1 MPAIAAV
8 GDYETFTPATF
19 KLPEGY
25 IKRAPP
31 RDADLIDNPRVVEYD
46 LDADDVVRAS
56 SEPARGRS
64 RVRPAAGGGGCA
76 LRAGGGGCALRV
88 WRLSALRRVPCASPL
103 CCEA

>member
-76 LRAGGGGCALRV
+76 LHVR
-88 WRLSALRRVPCASPL
+88 RLSALRRVPCASPL